1 MTKRSSIN
9 STKESRL
16 SIRVD
21 AKRKSI
27 IAKAARQHGATIS
40 DFVIDNAY
48 QVASELLVDEG
59 VISLNKKQVAH
70 IFEPLDNPPAKSVAA
85 IRKLLNE
92 RSILDG

>member
-1 MTKRSSIN
+1 MTKRNSIQ

-21 AKRKSI
+21 AKRKAI
-27 IAKAARQHGATIS
+27 IAKAAKQHGATIS

-59 VISLNKKQVAH
+59 VFSLSKKQIAH
-70 IFEPLDNPPAKSVAA
+70 IFGTLDNPPAESVAA